1 MEAAMAF
8 IGGGIYPALDFDRLM
23 MMMLTYF
30 DIVCVLATYITRVI
44 SIEKIPQT
52 GTGLTN

>member
-8 IGGGIYPALDFDRLM
+8 IGGGICPALDFNRLM